1 MAYHKI
7 GIIYFMDK
15 RALGNLKFVRANKS
29 FSLIPRSNNLSVMLI
44 LTSTKPMTFQIY
56 SLGKATSVNI
66 NFLSVILPAHLVFVF
81 TVA

>member
-7 GIIYFMDK
+7 VIIYFMDK
-15 RALGNLKFVRANKS
+15 RALGNLKFVRANRS
-29 FSLIPRSNNLSVMLI
+29 FSLIQRSNNLSVLLI
-44 LTSTKPMTFQIY
+44 LTSTKRMTFQIY

-66 NFLSVILPAHLVFVF
+66 NLLSVTLRAHLVFVF

>member
-7 GIIYFMDK
+7 VIIYFMDK

-29 FSLIPRSNNLSVMLI
+29 FFIPRFNNLLVMLI

-56 SLGKATSVNI
+56 SLGKATAVNI
-66 NFLSVILPAHLVFVF
+66 NLLSVALRAHLVFVL